1 MQIEELRAIRF
12 GCASEGQMAMMQAP
26 DHTTLT
32 ADEATTI
39 APSPAYDACWPRVS
53 DVAPSLRGAMVL
65 SAFVAGTVPLMPVQ
79 AVLKRVGSRAAARAF
94 PHWYHRQVCRLL
106 GLRLHVEGRVA
117 RDRPVLLVANH
128 TSWLDIPVISAVA
141 PVSFVAK
148 REVGSWPG
156 VSVLAN
162 LQRTVYVDR
171 ERRSAVGQTAGAIA
185 ERLAGG
191 DTIVLFAEG
200 TSTDGNRVLPF
211 RSSLFAAAMAHHQAH
226 KRGGTG
232 AAATGDTGPAP
243 AVQTLSIV
251 YARRH
256 GVPLGWSDRARIGWY
271 GDMDLPP
278 HAWDVLKSGPIDV
291 AIRVGTPV
299 PMECFAD
306 RKAIAAETEREVRA
320 SATAMLRDL
329 RAASGVGQ

>member
-1 MQIEELRAIRF
+1 MV
-12 GCASEGQMAMMQAP
+12 QAP
-26 DHTTLT
+26 DHTTLA
-32 ADEATTI
+32 ADEATKT
-39 APSPAYDACWPRVS
+39 APLPPYDACWPNVS
-53 DVAPSLRGAMVL
+53 QVTPSLRAAMVL
-65 SAFVAGTVPLMPVQ
+65 GAFVAGTLPLMPVQ
-79 AVLKRVGSRAAARAF
+79 AVLKRVGSRAAARTF

-106 GLRLHVEGRVA
+106 GLRLRLEGDVA

-148 REVGSWPG
+148 SEVGTWPG
-156 VSVLAN
+156 VSMLAN

-171 ERRSAVGQTAGAIA
+171 GRRSAVGQTAGAIA

-191 DTIVLFAEG
+191 DSIVLFAEG

-211 RSSLFAAAMAHHQAH
+211 RSSLFAAAMVHHQARRH
-226 KRGGTG
+226 DSEGGP
-232 AAATGDTGPAP
+232 ATGKAGGVP

-256 GVPLGWSDRARIGWY
+256 GIPLGWADRARIGWY

-291 AIRVGTPV
+291 AIRLGKPV
-299 PMECFAD
+299 PIDCFSD

-329 RAASGVGQ
+329 RAASGVAP